1 MQLIKI
7 RPDSVQ
13 IKSDTDQLGNLHI
26 NDALEILDERE
37 NISLVCV
44 VTGITKNEEEE
55 HFDFEGNILEPEST
69 SVIDCGIIGSLYDGK
84 FSKSVDVYPSTNVK
98 VGKVSRE
105 TFSQMIQDPDG
116 VEFLLGSYATYGC
129 PAGLDGN
136 KFFQRHAAILGNTGS
151 GKSCVPRQEPRKATV
166 SASAAV

>member
-1 MQLIKI
+1 MDMQLIKI

-55 HFDFEGNILEPEST
+55 HFDFEGNIL
-69 SVIDCGIIGSLYDGK
+69 
-84 FSKSVDVYPSTNVK
+84 
-98 VGKVSRE
+98 
-105 TFSQMIQDPDG
+105 
-116 VEFLLGSYATYGC
+116 A
-129 PAGLDGN
+129 
-136 KFFQRHAAILGNTGS
+136 
-151 GKSCVPRQEPRKATV
+151 RKHQCN
-166 SASAAV
+166 